1 MKHSFFLAFCS
12 LCFLSACALGPDYSR
27 LGDGIFARVETP
39 HGEFFIKLE
48 DEKAP
53 LSVANFI
60 GLTDGTIDN
69 KIKGPG
75 EPYFD
80 GMTFH
85 RVEPNI
91 LIQGGDP
98 LANGLGGPGYKFS
111 QEIHPDLNHN
121 ESGTVA
127 MANAGPGT
135 NGSQWYVTMI
145 PLPQLNGSYNI
156 FGFVVEGL
164 DIVKKIQRN
173 DPMIKVEI
181 IRNGEAA
188 QNFDETKVFIKHP

>member
-1 MKHSFFLAFCS
+1 MKYSLFLVFCS
-12 LCFLSACALGPDYSR
+12 LSFLSACTMDPDYSR

-39 HGEFFIKLE
+39 HGEFFIKFE

-111 QEIHPDLNHN
+111 QEIHPDLTHN
-121 ESGTVA
+121 EPGTVA

-135 NGSQWYVTMI
+135 NGSQWYVTMV
-145 PLPQLNGSYNI
+145 PLPQLNGGYNI

>member
-1 MKHSFFLAFCS
+1 MKHSIFLAFCS
-12 LCFLSACALGPDYSR
+12 LCFLSACAMGPDYSR
-27 LGDGIFARVETP
+27 LGDGIFAKVETP

-48 DEKAP
+48 HEKAP

-60 GLTDGTIDN
+60 GLTEGTIEN

-85 RVEPNI
+85 RVESNV

-98 LANGLGGPGYKFS
+98 LANGLGGPGYKFR
-111 QEIHPDLNHN
+111 QEINSELNHN
-121 ESGTVA
+121 EPGTVA

-135 NGSQWYVTMI
+135 NGSQWYITMI
-145 PLPQLNGSYNI
+145 PLPQLNGGYNI
-156 FGFVVEGL
+156 FGSVVEGL

-173 DPMIKVEI
+173 DPMITIKI
-181 IRNGEAA
+181 IRNGEVAE
-188 QNFDETKVFIKHP
+188 NFDEVAVFEKQ